1 MPLICAR
8 PLGRLVPKLGS
19 SLRPVLSSAAAAS
32 LAASPR
38 RPVGIA
44 LQHLGTESWK
54 RFYADHKLDLL
65 ALDQKWRQKWAES
78 SREKGAKKDDEKNKY
93 VLPMFPYPSGY
104 LHLGHLRVYTIADV
118 IARFQTLQGH
128 KVLLPMGWDAFGLPA
143 ENAAIERG
151 INPAT
156 WTKANIAK
164 MKEQLDVMNG
174 SWDWDCELATCDPDF
189 YKHTQKIFLALHEKG
204 LAYQAE
210 AEVNYDP
217 VDKTVLANEQVDA
230 NGRSWRSGA
239 KVEKRKLKQWFLKIS
254 EFRESLLK
262 DLDTLAKDEAWPERV
277 LAMQKNW
284 LGKSRGATVKFPVLA
299 FGQGTHSA
307 IEVFTSR
314 PDTLFGVQYI
324 ALAAT
329 HPSIQQLAKS
339 DPELQAFLTTLPGLP
354 PDSKVGYLLPHIRA
368 VNPLAYHE
376 DTPADTKVSLP
387 IYVAPYVLGD
397 YGEGAVMG
405 VPGHDLRDHAFW
417 KEHHYDVPVRFVLA
431 ASEDETTTSMPNE
444 PFTEHGVM
452 NANSGIFKGKS
463 SKEAGEM
470 LVKLLEPAG
479 LAKETEKWRL
489 RDWLI
494 SRQRYWGT
502 PIPIVHCGS
511 CGTVP
516 VPDEQLPVVLP
527 EVDEHWAGKKTGN
540 PLESQTEWINTS
552 CPKCGGEA
560 KRDTDTMDTFVD
572 SSWYYMRFIDAHNKE
587 APFSPEKAKALTPV
601 DLYIGGVEHA
611 ILHLLYS
618 RFIYKFLMTSSSFG
632 GKESEAT
639 SEGAESETTEEVYE
653 PFKRLITQGMVH
665 GKTYT
670 DPATGRFLKPDEVDL
685 SNPSQPKVVATGAIA
700 SVSYEKMS
708 KSKHNGV
715 DPTAFIAQY
724 GADATRAHMLF
735 QAPVSEILD
744 WDENKI
750 TGVTRWLSRVYDL
763 VQKTA
768 AASSTASESSVSS
781 TSTSSVKTFF
791 EQYQQQ
797 NNLSTDSA
805 EYDASVT
812 VWREVQRTISSV
824 TTSYNKVYTLNTV
837 ISDLMSLTNLI
848 INPSSSSSTAAS
860 ADAHPLIKHEAV
872 SALIRL
878 MAPIAPAFAEECW
891 STLYPNGTTSL
902 FNPQNNEQAAARFP
916 VTDGTEAILKSRKQ
930 TCAVQLNGKTK
941 FVVEIGTPP
950 AGLLEKGK
958 DAEEKLREFIV
969 GEVLRTEE
977 GRAKLEGRG
986 VDVNKAKKV
995 IVVRGGRL
1003 LNVVM

>member
-1 MPLICAR
+1 MPLICTR

-19 SLRPVLSSAAAAS
+19 SLRPVLSS

-38 RPVGIA
+38 RPVGVA
-44 LQHLGTESWK
+44 LQQHLGTESWK

-78 SREKGAKKDDEKNKY
+78 SREKGNKEDEKNKY
-93 VLPMFPYPSGY
+93 VLPMFPYPSGN

-164 MKEQLDVMNG
+164 MKEQLGHMNG
-174 SWDWDCELATCDPDF
+174 SWDWNCELATCDPDF

-230 NGRSWRSGA
+230 NGCSWRSGA

-262 DLDTLAKDEAWPERV
+262 DLETLAKNEAWPERV

-284 LGKSRGATVKFPVLA
+284 LGKSKGATVKFPVLA
-299 FGQGTHSA
+299 FGQGTPSA

-329 HPSIQQLAKS
+329 HPSVQQLAKS
-339 DPELQAFLTTLPGLP
+339 DPELQAFLSTLPGLS

-376 DTPADTKVSLP
+376 ETPEDTKVSLP

-417 KEHHYDVPVRFVLA
+417 KEHHYDAPVRFVLA
-431 ASEDETTTSMPNE
+431 ASEDESTTAMPNE

-540 PLESQTEWINTS
+540 PLESQTDWINTS

-618 RFIYKFLMTSSSFG
+618 RFIYKFLMTSSFS
-632 GKESEAT
+632 GKEAETAEA
-639 SEGAESETTEEVYE
+639 AESESSEVYE

-685 SNPSQPKVVATGAIA
+685 SDPHQPKVVATGALA
-700 SVSYEKMS
+700 NVSYEKMS

-715 DPTAFIAQY
+715 DPTTFIAQY
-724 GADATRAHMLF
+724 GADATRAHILF

-744 WDENKI
+744 WDESKI
-750 TGVTRWLSRVYDL
+750 TGVTRWLSRVHDL

-768 AASSTASESSVSS
+768 SSS
-781 TSTSSVKTFF
+781 TSSSSTSETPSSASTVKAFF
-791 EQYQQQ
+791 EQQSESVDD
-797 NNLSTDSA
+797 LTKL
-805 EYDASVT
+805 DASIT
-812 VWREVQRTISSV
+812 IWREVQRTISSV
-824 TTSYNKVYTLNTV
+824 TASYNKVYTLNTV
-837 ISDLMSLTNLI
+837 ISDLMSLTNVI
-848 INPSSSSSTAAS
+848 ASPSNYDAA
-860 ADAHPLIKHEAV
+860 DPLIRREAV
-872 SALIRL
+872 SALIRM
-878 MAPIAPAFAEECW
+878 MAPVAPAFAEECW
-891 STLYPNGTTSL
+891 HVLFPESSSSSSL
-902 FNPQNNEQAAARFP
+902 FSGSGSGEQAARFP
-916 VTDGTEAILKSRKQ
+916 VPDGTEGLLKSRKQ

-941 FVVEIGTPP
+941 FAVEIGTPP
-950 AGLLEKGK
+950 AGLLEKS
-958 DAEEKLREFIV
+958 AEEKLREFIV
-969 GEVLRTEE
+969 GEVLKTEE

-986 VDVNKAKKV
+986 VDVSKAKKV
-995 IVVRGGRL
+995 IVVRGGKL

>member
-1 MPLICAR
+1 MPLICPR

-78 SREKGAKKDDEKNKY
+78 SREKATKEKDEKNKY

-164 MKEQLDVMNG
+164 MKEQLHVMNG

-230 NGRSWRSGA
+230 NGCSWRSGA
-239 KVEKRKLKQWFLKIS
+239 KVEKRKLKQWFLNIS

-262 DLDTLAKDEAWPERV
+262 DLETLAKDEAWPERV

-284 LGKSRGATVKFPVLA
+284 LGKSKGATVKFPVLA

-329 HPSIQQLAKS
+329 HPSVQQLAKS
-339 DPELQAFLTTLPGLP
+339 DPELQAFLSTLPGLS

-376 DTPADTKVSLP
+376 ETPADTKVSLP

-417 KEHHYDVPVRFVLA
+417 KEHHYDAPVRFVLA
-431 ASEDETTTSMPNE
+431 ASEDESTTTMPNE
-444 PFTEHGVM
+444 PVTEHGVL

-479 LAKETEKWRL
+479 LAKESEKWRL

-618 RFIYKFLMTSSSFG
+618 RFIYKFLMTSSFA

-639 SEGAESETTEEVYE
+639 KSAEPEESSEVYE

-670 DPATGRFLKPDEVDL
+670 DPSTGRFLKPDEVDL
-685 SNPSQPKVVATGAIA
+685 SNPNQPKVVATGAIA
-700 SVSYEKMS
+700 NVSYEKMS

-715 DPTAFIAQY
+715 DPTTFIAQY

-768 AASSTASESSVSS
+768 SSIQSGSLAST
-781 TSTSSVKTFF
+781 TSSVKTFF

-797 NNLSTDSA
+797 QQNSEADYSA
-805 EYDASVT
+805 ERYDASVT
-812 VWREVQRTISSV
+812 VWREVQHTISSV
-824 TTSYNKVYTLNTV
+824 TASYNKVYTLNTV
-837 ISDLMSLTNLI
+837 ISDLMSLTNVI
-848 INPSSSSSTAAS
+848 ASSSNYDVAA
-860 ADAHPLIKHEAV
+860 PLIKREAV
-872 SALIRL
+872 SALVRM
-878 MAPIAPAFAEECW
+878 MAPVAPAFAEECW
-891 STLYPNGTTSL
+891 STLYPNAGSL
-902 FNPQNNEQAAARFP
+902 FDSNNEQARFP
-916 VTDGTEAILKSRKQ
+916 VADGTESILKSRKQ

-941 FVVEIGTPP
+941 FAVEIGTPP
-950 AGLLEKGK
+950 AGLLEK
-958 DAEEKLREFIV
+958 DAQEKLREFIV
-969 GEVLRTEE
+969 AEVLRTEE

-986 VDVNKAKKV
+986 VDVNKAKKI
-995 IVVRGGRL
+995 IVVRGGKL

>member
-1 MPLICAR
+1 MN
-8 PLGRLVPKLGS
+8 
-19 SLRPVLSSAAAAS
+19 
-32 LAASPR
+32 
-38 RPVGIA
+38 
-44 LQHLGTESWK
+44 
-54 RFYADHKLDLL
+54 LL
-65 ALDQKWRQKWAES
+65 TNFTQ
-78 SREKGAKKDDEKNKY
+78 
-93 VLPMFPYPSGY
+93 
-104 LHLGHLRVYTIADV
+104 
-118 IARFQTLQGH
+118 
-128 KVLLPMGWDAFGLPA
+128 
-143 ENAAIERG
+143 
-151 INPAT
+151 
-156 WTKANIAK
+156 
-164 MKEQLDVMNG
+164 
-174 SWDWDCELATCDPDF
+174 ELATCDPDF

-230 NGRSWRSGA
+230 NGCSWRSGA

-262 DLDTLAKDEAWPERV
+262 DLETLAENEAWPERV

-284 LGKSRGATVKFPVLA
+284 LGKSKGATIKFPVLA

-329 HPSIQQLAKS
+329 HPSVQQLAKS
-339 DPELQAFLTTLPGLP
+339 DPELQAFLSTLPGLP
-354 PDSKVGYLLPHIRA
+354 ADSKVGYLLPHIRA

-376 DTPADTKVSLP
+376 ETPADTKVSLP

-417 KEHHYDVPVRFVLA
+417 KEHHYDAPVRFVLA
-431 ASEDETTTSMPNE
+431 ASEDETTTAMPNE
-444 PFTEHGVM
+444 PFTEHGVL
-452 NANSGIFKGKS
+452 NANSGIFKGKT

-618 RFIYKFLMTSSSFG
+618 RFIYKFLMTSSFA
-632 GKESEAT
+632 GKESNSNETEAV
-639 SEGAESETTEEVYE
+639 ESETPEEVHE

-670 DPATGRFLKPDEVDL
+670 DPSTGRFLKPDEVDL
-685 SNPSQPKVVATGAIA
+685 SNPHQPKVVATGAIA
-700 SVSYEKMS
+700 NVSYEKMS

-715 DPTAFIAQY
+715 DPTTFIAQY

-750 TGVTRWLSRVYDL
+750 TGVTRWLGRVHDL
-763 VQKTA
+763 VQKVA
-768 AASSTASESSVSS
+768 AASSTTQSDPS
-781 TSTSSVKTFF
+781 TSTSSVKAFF
-791 EQYQQQ
+791 EQQQR
-797 NNLSTDSA
+797 NTTTLDPA
-805 EYDASVT
+805 AYDASVT
-812 VWREVQRTISSV
+812 LWREVQRTISSV
-824 TTSYNKVYTLNTV
+824 TASYNKVYTLNTV
-837 ISDLMSLTNLI
+837 ISDLMSLSNLI
-848 INPSSSSSTAAS
+848 ISSSSSS
-860 ADAHPLIKHEAV
+860 SSSSAHPLVLHESL
-872 SALIRL
+872 SALIRM

-891 STLYPNGTTSL
+891 STLFPRSASASL
-902 FNPQNNEQAAARFP
+902 FDPANKEARFP
-916 VTDGTEAILKSRKQ
+916 VPDSTEAILKSRKQ

-941 FVVEIGTPP
+941 FAVEIGTPS
-950 AGLLEKGK
+950 ADLLAKDK
-958 DAEEKLREFIV
+958 DAEQKLKEFILN
-969 GEVLRTEE
+969 EVLRTEE
-977 GRAKLEGRG
+977 GRQKLEGRG
-986 VDVNKAKKV
+986 VDVSKAKKV